1 MYQSIKHREA
11 LEWEAD
17 ASLTKND
24 CSFAGLMKMSG
35 GMMVRP
41 LADPQ
46 MNPGLPVLRHSSQ
59 PRALGFTGVMVS
71 MGISSFER

>member
-35 GMMVRP
+35 WF
-41 LADPQ
+41 
-46 MNPGLPVLRHSSQ
+46 GLWRIHK
-59 PRALGFTGVMVS
+59 
-71 MGISSFER
+71 

>member
-35 GMMVRP
+35 GMVRP
-41 LADPQ
+41 FGGST
-46 MNPGLPVLRHSSQ
+46 NE
-59 PRALGFTGVMVS
+59 PRAGGLETFLPTACAWLYWRYGVDGDLLV
-71 MGISSFER
+71 